1 MLLPRICLQPQFL
14 LCAKSCYI
22 IIDDNYVNGHPQNL
36 FVKGTNSRKFCTSKF
51 PNIPYIQRI
60 IRYCSKATSQTHA
73 TFCDLRARI
82 ECNEC
87 VLSMRTSLDFR
98 ILYAKTSVAKESSA
112 TGCKYI
118 DRFIRRRV
126 FFVNLA

>member
-1 MLLPRICLQPQFL
+1 MSEKF
-14 LCAKSCYI
+14 KSSGIVYI
-22 IIDDNYVNGHPQNL
+22 YTY
-36 FVKGTNSRKFCTSKF
+36 GTAQRQRRKCT
-51 PNIPYIQRI
+51 QL
-60 IRYCSKATSQTHA
+60 
-73 TFCDLRARI
+73 FCDLRARI

-98 ILYAKTSVAKESSA
+98 ILYAKTNVAKESNA

>member
-1 MLLPRICLQPQFL
+1 MG
-14 LCAKSCYI
+14 SYI
-22 IIDDNYVNGHPQNL
+22 LDWILGFH
-36 FVKGTNSRKFCTSKF
+36 GTYRASYPWYGTAQRQRRKRT
-51 PNIPYIQRI
+51 QL
-60 IRYCSKATSQTHA
+60 
-73 TFCDLRARI
+73 FCDLRACI

-98 ILYAKTSVAKESSA
+98 ILYAKTNIVKESSA